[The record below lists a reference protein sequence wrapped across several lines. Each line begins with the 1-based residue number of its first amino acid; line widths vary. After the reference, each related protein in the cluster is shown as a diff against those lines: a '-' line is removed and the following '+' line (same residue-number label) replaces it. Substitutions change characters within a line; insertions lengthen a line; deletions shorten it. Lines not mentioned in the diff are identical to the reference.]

1 MIIDLSVTNVDRV
14 FQYRIPPELLG
25 RVRVGVR
32 VLAPFGRGDTLRK
45 GYVVSLSH
53 TPSFAPEKLKALREV
68 DPGAVSV
75 QEQMICLAWWMKE
88 RYGATMNQA
97 LKTVMPVKS
106 AVAPKEEKT
115 IVALRSREE
124 LSGLLR
130 EAEKKKYKARI
141 RLYKALLENGEL
153 PYRLTA
159 QKLGVTAASLR
170 PLEEKGILKI
180 RTEEKS
186 RDPVKGYA
194 PAEAPV
200 VLNED
205 QKRAAAAVKASMDAG
220 EARTWLLYGITG
232 SGKTEV
238 YMELISHVLDQGRQ
252 AIVLIPEISL
262 TYQTVM
268 RFYRRFGNRVSIINS
283 RLSAGERYDQ
293 LARAARGDIDIMI
306 GPRSALL
313 RPLRGLGS
321 SSSTRSTRG
330 LTRASCLPGIM
341 PGRWRP
347 CGPP

>member
-159 QKLGVTAASLR
+159 QKLGVTVASLR

-194 PAEAPV
+194 PAAAPV

-205 QKRAAAAVKASMDAG
+205 QKRAAAAVKAAMDAG
-220 EARTWLLYGITG
+220 EARTG
-232 SGKTEV
+232 SQAAE
-238 YMELISHVLDQGRQ
+238 RQ
-252 AIVLIPEISL
+252 RCTWS
-262 TYQTVM
+262 
-268 RFYRRFGNRVSIINS
+268 
-283 RLSAGERYDQ
+283 
-293 LARAARGDIDIMI
+293 
-306 GPRSALL
+306 
-313 RPLRGLGS
+313 
-321 SSSTRSTRG
+321 
-330 LTRASCLPGIM
+330 
-341 PGRWRP
+341 
-347 CGPP
+347 

>member
-130 EAEKKKYKARI
+130 EAEKKKDVYKRQALGGAGRDHG
-141 RLYKALLENGEL
+141 KAWKDKECSG
-153 PYRLTA
+153 
-159 QKLGVTAASLR
+159 
-170 PLEEKGILKI
+170 
-180 RTEEKS
+180 
-186 RDPVKGYA
+186 
-194 PAEAPV
+194 
-200 VLNED
+200 
-205 QKRAAAAVKASMDAG
+205 RAAGRRLLAG
-220 EARTWLLYGITG
+220 
-232 SGKTEV
+232 
-238 YMELISHVLDQGRQ
+238 
-252 AIVLIPEISL
+252 
-262 TYQTVM
+262 
-268 RFYRRFGNRVSIINS
+268 
-283 RLSAGERYDQ
+283 
-293 LARAARGDIDIMI
+293 
-306 GPRSALL
+306 
-313 RPLRGLGS
+313 
-321 SSSTRSTRG
+321 
-330 LTRASCLPGIM
+330 
-341 PGRWRP
+341 
-347 CGPP
+347 